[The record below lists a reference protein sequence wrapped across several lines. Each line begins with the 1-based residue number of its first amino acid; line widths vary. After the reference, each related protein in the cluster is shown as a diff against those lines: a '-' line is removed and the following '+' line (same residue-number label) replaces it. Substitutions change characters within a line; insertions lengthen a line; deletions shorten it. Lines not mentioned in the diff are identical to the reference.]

1 MRRNCNWLYCTAVQK
16 SKHDT
21 QDEIEHIELKE
32 VIGYSPAS
40 ASVKVIQ
47 HFYFSCLYCFNVKLI
62 VIVAKLVACLCGKAI
77 VAVV

>member
-40 ASVKVIQ
+40 ASAKVIY
-47 HFYFSCLYCFNVKLI
+47 HFYFFVPLLF
-62 VIVAKLVACLCGKAI
+62 
-77 VAVV
+77 